1 MVDDLVFVYLG
12 SKLPPYGPAALRLAA
27 RHSGLNV
34 TIIGERRLA
43 RTVPGGPVSFVELEG
58 FYDPSAFHAARENI
72 ALDKD
77 FRQGFWVHTLER
89 FFVLEQFAQSQKL
102 SAVFHAELDQL
113 LFGVNELAGR
123 LARHSARGVFFPFH
137 NPKKAVASLF
147 FFNDRSAMRSL
158 LDSASTGLPFA
169 NEMELLVRWSKEFP
183 HHVMRLPTF
192 GDLFSLSPDE
202 NLPTLLALEGCG
214 GIVDAAELGLWVGGR
229 DPRNLDL
236 TERPRNHFTYPPGK
250 SVLPSDWLRNLR
262 FDIESSP
269 TKLWASYGGESER
282 VRVFNLHLHSKIHPW
297 IARSEHNLPKLLEL
311 SNAQVSRPLPG
322 TRYRQVEYL
331 VTKCTARRIRR
342 IRYLVNRWLGVL
354 TARVTTWQA
363 GLRGWHKTLAG
374 LAIASGRLRVAQVIA
389 PRVSAAA
396 LVHALQAYR
405 AMDTSEALS
414 MFEGKRI
421 LLVGPAPGRVSD
433 TELSQFDL
441 VARIG
446 YTGAGSG
453 PDQSSA
459 RCDVSFLARWHSEA
473 LLDRM
478 GSGMLDV
485 SSTRF
490 WLRYDVTDETFA
502 TLKVKFED
510 VAFFPTG
517 PCDQMFSKVIPNF
530 APQIIMWLLAQRPS
544 ELKISNIDLMTT
556 TARPPSYATNKSVV
570 SSGSGWAYHRSTMRR
585 SFAQFHNPFTH
596 YSFFASLM
604 TRPAVTFSEQLARVI
619 LGGKS
624 RYRRRLQELYF
635 V

>member
-1 MVDDLVFVYLG
+1 MADELVFVYLG

-43 RTVPGGPVSFVELEG
+43 RTVPRGPFSFVELEE
-58 FYDPSAFHAARENI
+58 FYDPAAFHAARENI
-72 ALDKD
+72 ALNKD
-77 FRQGFWVHTLER
+77 FRKGFWVSTLER
-89 FFVLEQFAQSQKL
+89 FFVLEQFAQSGKL
-102 SAVFHAELDQL
+102 AALFHAELDQL
-113 LFGVNELAGR
+113 LFGVNELADR

-137 NPKKAVASLF
+137 SPEKAVASLF
-147 FFNDRSAMRSL
+147 YFNDRAAMRSL
-158 LDSASTGLPFA
+158 LDSASTGAPFA

-183 HHVMRLPTF
+183 HQVIRLPTF
-192 GDLFSLSPDE
+192 GDLFALIPDE
-202 NLPTLLALEGCG
+202 SLPTLLTAEDCG

-229 DPRNLDL
+229 DPRNLEL
-236 TERPRNHFTYPPGK
+236 SERPRNHFTYPPGK
-250 SVLPSDWLRNLR
+250 SVLSSDWLRNLR
-262 FDIESSP
+262 FDLESSP

-282 VRVFNLHLHSKIHPW
+282 VQVFNLHLHAKIHPW
-297 IARSEHNLPKLLEL
+297 IARSDYNLPKLLEL

-322 TRYRQVEYL
+322 ARFRQVEYV
-331 VTKCTARRIRR
+331 VTKGAARRRR
-342 IRYLVNRWLGVL
+342 RMIYLLNRWMGIL
-354 TARVTTWQA
+354 TARVSKCQA
-363 GLRGWHKTLAG
+363 GFRRWHKTLAG
-374 LAIASGRLRVAQVIA
+374 LAITGGHLRVAQVIA
-389 PRVSAAA
+389 PRVSESA

-405 AMDTSEALS
+405 AIDTSGVS

-421 LLVGPAPGRVSD
+421 LLLGPAPGPVGD
-433 TELSQFDL
+433 TELSQFDV

-473 LLDRM
+473 LLDRIQ
-478 GSGMLDV
+478 SGMIEV

-502 TLKVKFED
+502 SLKCKFED

-556 TARPPSYATNKSVV
+556 TARPPSYATNKRVLSAA
-570 SSGSGWAYHRSTMRR
+570 SGWAYHSSTMRR

-604 TRPAVTFSEQLARVI
+604 TRPAVKFSEQLARIIV
-619 LGGKS
+619 GGKS
-624 RYRRRLQELYF
+624 RYRRRLEELYF
-635 V
+635 S